1 MKTENTHTMKHTP
14 TPWEVTGELD
24 YIRISNRDS
33 QNPDSCDGIRQVAHV
48 VQGDYEIPNYEE
60 AMANAQ
66 HIIHCVNTHAELLEA
81 LKRAAKLVSLLT
93 VRQVINGGD
102 KAIDAAGLNPWCM
115 NEGLAT
121 GDEPLSVDFIDA
133 AIAKA
138 TKEGK

>member
-24 YIRISNRDS
+24 YIRISNTDS
-33 QNPDSCDGIRQVAHV
+33 KNPDSCDGIRQVAHV

-81 LKRAAKLVSLLT
+81 LKECVADAEKAVNPESRMYGYAKA
-93 VRQVINGGD
+93 R
-102 KAIDAAGLNPWCM
+102 
-115 NEGLAT
+115 
-121 GDEPLSVDFIDA
+121 A